1 MWLPLIE
8 SATAVVGGGIALW
21 RLPRNHR
28 LSRPGVER
36 DQVRDLAGSVMAQVL
51 TPGSTD
57 PRAAAGASMVTGEAF
72 ARVWAQAEQVGW
84 GRLVAA
90 GVLRP
95 VAAPTLDP
103 GNPVGTR
110 LLLVEHIT
118 GAFGE
123 CRVLLA
129 VNGSPNA
136 DGQHD
141 PVAIPVPP
149 HFTDPLAAAA
159 WTYDDPHHPLAT
171 TRAAYARLAHRS

>member
-8 SATAVVGGGIALW
+8 SATAVAGGGIALW
-21 RLPRNHR
+21 LLPRGHR
-28 LSRPGVER
+28 PSRPGVECE
-36 DQVRDLAGSVMAQVL
+36 QVRDQAGSVMAQLL
-51 TPGSTD
+51 TPGGTA
-57 PRAAAGASMVTGEAF
+57 PRAGAGAGTVTSETF
-72 ARVWAQAEQVGW
+72 ARVWAQAERVGW

-95 VAAPTLDP
+95 VAAPTFDP
-103 GNPVGTR
+103 GNPAGTR

-136 DGQHD
+136 DGRHD
-141 PVAIPVPP
+141 LVAIPVPS
-149 HFTDPLAAAA
+149 HFADPLAAAA
-159 WTYDDPHHPLAT
+159 WTYDDPDHPLAT